1 MFFLEFDYFV
11 IERVYR
17 ILPINKLDLLYISF
31 HEFKEGFLK
40 NHERIAKWRSW
51 HDICDT
57 FYKSHSKYLFH
68 KRIT

>member
-40 NHERIAKWRSW
+40 NHERIAKWRS
-51 HDICDT
+51 
-57 FYKSHSKYLFH
+57 
-68 KRIT
+68 